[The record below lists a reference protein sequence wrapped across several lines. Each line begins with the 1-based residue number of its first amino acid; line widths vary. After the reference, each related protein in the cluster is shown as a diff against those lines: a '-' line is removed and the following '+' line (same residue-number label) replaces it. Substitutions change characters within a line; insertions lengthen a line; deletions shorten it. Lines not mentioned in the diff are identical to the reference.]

1 VRDIYICT
9 WRKRRSKLLHLIVEQ
24 EWLNHDE
31 RRKNLPKKKNSFL
44 LFTPLAVRLL
54 TRRREFFS
62 LLEPK
67 EREERCNLWEEPS
80 FYKRMNDQ
88 DLSTIISFNGLET
101 NLENKF
107 DESLLWVIKQW
118 WIARK
123 IKERREEEGI
133 Y

>member
-1 VRDIYICT
+1 VIKPWWKEKELTKEKEFFLAFHTTSCKT
-9 WRKRRSKLLHLIVEQ
+9 PNKKKRVLLFAWTERERRESGRSKRVL
-24 EWLNHDE
+24 
-31 RRKNLPKKKNSFL
+31 R
-44 LFTPLAVRLL
+44 
-54 TRRREFFS
+54 
-62 LLEPK
+62 
-67 EREERCNLWEEPS
+67 ERCNLWEEPS